1 MVLPS
6 WLSRQDAGTTS
17 LGRPGARAIG
27 AGVGIDLRVD
37 PDGTTTDEPYRSDM
51 VGRDRL
57 AILVTSL
64 AFVIG
69 VSACAV
75 GDAPPPAGIRP
86 DGFPTGVF
94 EKTYDDPELGP
105 LRLSWVFA
113 TNGDWA
119 EVPEA
124 TAGQT
129 IETGPLRGHYTVD
142 GDLLS
147 IRVEVP
153 FSFTHE
159 HHWELAGD
167 RLITG
172 YEHSDLAGDADFFA
186 MLDRQPWVRVP

>member
-1 MVLPS
+1 MERTRTRRIV
-6 WLSRQDAGTTS
+6 A
-17 LGRPGARAIG
+17 A
-27 AGVGIDLRVD
+27 
-37 PDGTTTDEPYRSDM
+37 M
-51 VGRDRL
+51 VGRNRL
-57 AILVTSL
+57 AIIITVL
-64 AFVIG
+64 AFAID
-69 VSACAV
+69 VSACAQ
-75 GDAPPPAGIRP
+75 GDTPPPAGTRP

-94 EKTYDDPELGP
+94 AKTYADPELGP

-113 TNGDWA
+113 ANGDWA

-147 IRVEVP
+147 IRVDVP

-159 HHWELAGD
+159 HHWRLEGD

-172 YEHSDLAGDADFFA
+172 YRDSDLAGDADFFA